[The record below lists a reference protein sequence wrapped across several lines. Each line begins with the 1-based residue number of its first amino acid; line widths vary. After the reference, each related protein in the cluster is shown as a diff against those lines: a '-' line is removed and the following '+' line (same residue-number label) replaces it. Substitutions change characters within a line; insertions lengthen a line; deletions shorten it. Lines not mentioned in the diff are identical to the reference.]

1 MTIKHSP
8 PLVLIADDQVP
19 TTVMLE
25 HLFKNDGYQ
34 VKSVYDGNEAFEFAQ
49 RQLPDLI
56 LLDINMPG
64 LNGLEVLR
72 ALREQPS
79 TANIPTILITARS
92 EPTDVAQG
100 LSLGADDYLPKPFH
114 PRELLARAR
123 TKMRARQLEEA
134 LQRRTQDLEA
144 LLRVSEELN
153 QHLEIEELMHLI
165 LYLALDLLPA
175 NLAFICRF
183 DEHRK
188 IIDAQWQQKLDL
200 EERREMDTDKIVAQ
214 IDHALHNGNGLTLL
228 WPDDLPSLVP
238 GFEYGMLTV
247 LRHSTDIHG
256 VLVLGAHEPFDA
268 NHFRLFAGI
277 GTQAT
282 LAIRNAE
289 FYELQA
295 NYAMHLE
302 DMVSA
307 RTAELQSAQQLLIQA
322 EKMASVGR
330 LAASIAHEIN
340 NPLLPIRI
348 NLEHMVE
355 DIQSGLAIDIE
366 EVERTQESVE
376 RISRI
381 VSRLLQ
387 FSRKPSSDNPDVEL
401 LNLSD
406 ILQDI
411 IGLNQ
416 KYFEQHSMSI
426 ETHFEALPPVHGSRD
441 QLEQVFMNMVLN
453 ARAAMSEGGKL
464 IIRGAVAGR
473 EIKIEFIDNGSGIAP
488 DLIDTIFE
496 PFVSTKEDGTGLGL
510 FISYGII
517 QNHRGRI
524 EVMSE
529 VSKGTTFTVYLPA
542 ASILT

>member
-1 MTIKHSP
+1 MTMKHTP
-8 PLVLIADDQVP
+8 PLVLIADDQIP

-25 HLFKNDGYQ
+25 HLFKNEGYQ
-34 VKSVYDGNEAFEFAQ
+34 AKSVYDGTEAFEFAQ
-49 RQLPDLI
+49 RNLPDLI

-64 LNGLEVLR
+64 MNGLEVLR
-72 ALREQPS
+72 ALRELPV

-92 EPTDVAQG
+92 EPGDIAQG

-153 QHLEIEELMHLI
+153 QHLETDELLSLI
-165 LYLALDLLPA
+165 LYLTLDLLPA
-175 NLAFICRF
+175 DLALIYRL
-183 DEHRK
+183 DNQRK
-188 IIDAQWQQKLDL
+188 VLGSQTQQKVEAATLPTLDHDAIIRQADL
-200 EERREMDTDKIVAQ
+200 AIQ
-214 IDHALHNGNGLTLL
+214 NGITLL
-228 WPDDLPSLVP
+228 WPDDLPSP
-238 GFEYGMLTV
+238 IPEFENGMLTV
-247 LRHSTDIHG
+247 LRHGTDIHG
-256 VLVLGAHEPFDA
+256 VLVLCSHDAFDSS
-268 NHFRLFAGI
+268 HYRLFNGI
-277 GTQAT
+277 ATQAT
-282 LAIRNAE
+282 LATRNAE
-289 FYELQA
+289 LYEIQA
-295 NYAMHLE
+295 NYALHLE

-340 NPLLPIRI
+340 NPLLPISI

-355 DIQSGLAIDIE
+355 DIQSGMTIDIE
-366 EVERTQESVE
+366 EIERTQESVE

-387 FSRKPSSDNPDVEL
+387 FSRKPNTDSHDVEL
-401 LNLSD
+401 ISVTD
-406 ILQDI
+406 ILRDI

-416 KYFEQHSMSI
+416 KFFAQDHMVI
-426 ETHFEALPPVHGSRD
+426 ESDFATLPVIHGSRD
-441 QLEQVFMNMVLN
+441 QLEQVFMNMALN
-453 ARAAMSEGGKL
+453 ARAAMTRGGKL
-464 IIRGAVAGR
+464 LIRTTVADKS
-473 EIKIEFIDNGSGIAP
+473 IKIEFIDNGCGIAP
-488 DLIDTIFE
+488 DIIDTIFE

-524 EVMSE
+524 EVVSE
-529 VSKGTTFTVYLPA
+529 VEQGTTFTIYLPVA
-542 ASILT
+542 ATAN